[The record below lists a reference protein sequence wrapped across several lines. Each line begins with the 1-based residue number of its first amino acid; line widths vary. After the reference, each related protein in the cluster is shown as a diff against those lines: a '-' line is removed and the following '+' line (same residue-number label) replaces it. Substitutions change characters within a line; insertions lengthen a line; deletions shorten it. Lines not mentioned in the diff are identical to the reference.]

1 MMLNLIKKSSL
12 LFLIIT
18 FPLFTFYSCEKTEE
32 NKTASVA
39 TEIAAIKE
47 YWSTEKDSVLSDRQL
62 KEIILTDF
70 TDHKKHYYVIKES
83 HDAANENTPVI
94 YVLEVSKHDH
104 AYLCTK
110 ATADV
115 SPGSSECIIPLNDF
129 FIHVTPS
136 GTALKTK

>member
-1 MMLNLIKKSSL
+1 MLNLIKKSSL

-18 FPLFTFYSCEKTEE
+18 FPLFTFYSCGKTEE
-32 NKTASVA
+32 NKAASAA
-39 TEIAAIKE
+39 TETAAIKE
-47 YWSTEKDSVLSDRQL
+47 YWDAEKGSSLSDEQL

-70 TDHKKHYYVIKES
+70 TDHKKHYYVIKDIQ
-83 HDAANENTPVI
+83 DAANENTPVI
-94 YVLEVSKHDH
+94 YVLEVSKQDN

-110 ATADV
+110 ATADI

-129 FIHVTPS
+129 SIHVTPS